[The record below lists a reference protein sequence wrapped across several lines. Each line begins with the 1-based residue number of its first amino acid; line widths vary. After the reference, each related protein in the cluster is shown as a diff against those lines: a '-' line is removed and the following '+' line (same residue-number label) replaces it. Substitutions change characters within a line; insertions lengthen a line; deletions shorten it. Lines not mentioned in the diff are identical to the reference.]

1 MPYEIRATGQVPCPI
16 VSEGAKAAV
25 PPHLLAVVRRA
36 AWKANVQL
44 RDHYATVFMSRR
56 SIPISLAEQ
65 LAVNNLVAVPVR
77 SCGFILVGNP
87 FHRPGIHRVITRP
100 QQRWIDIGIS
110 DISVAILVARC
121 PVRIAVVDNIIK
133 TAITTV
139 DVIILNYS
147 AVAGC
152 DARDP
157 RAAIHIVEGRVLY

>member
-1 MPYEIRATGQVPCPI
+1 MAHEIRATGQVPCPI
-16 VSEGAKAAV
+16 VCEGAKAAV
-25 PPHLLAVVRRA
+25 PAHLLAVIRSA

-65 LAVNNLVAVPVR
+65 LAVNNLVVVPVR
-77 SCGFILVGNP
+77 SGGFVLVGNP

-110 DISVAILVARC
+110 DVRVAIFIARR
-121 PVRIAVVDNIIK
+121 PVRIAVVNDIIK
-133 TAITTV
+133 KAFTTV
-139 DVIILNYS
+139 DVIILDYS

-152 DARDP
+152 DARNP
-157 RAAIHIVEGRVLY
+157 GAAIHIIEVKVS

>member
-1 MPYEIRATGQVPCPI
+1 MPSEIRATGQVTRPI
-16 VSEGAKAAV
+16 VSERAKATV
-25 PPHLLAVVRRA
+25 PPRLLAVIRRA

-44 RDHYATVFMSRR
+44 RDHYATAFLSRR

-65 LAVNNLVAVPVR
+65 LAVNNLVVVRVR
-77 SCGFILVGNP
+77 SGGFVLVGNP
-87 FHRPGIHRVITRP
+87 LHRPDIHGVITRP

-110 DISVAILVARC
+110 DIRGAILVARR
-121 PVRIAVVDNIIK
+121 PVRIAVVDDIIK

-139 DVIILNYS
+139 GVIVLDYS

-157 RAAIHIVEGRVLY
+157 RAAIHIIEVKVS

>member
-1 MPYEIRATGQVPCPI
+1 MPHEIRATGQVACPI

-25 PPHLLAVVRRA
+25 PPHLLAVIRSA

-44 RDHYATVFMSRR
+44 RDHYATTLMSRR

-65 LAVNNLVAVPVR
+65 LAVNNLVVVPVR
-77 SCGFILVGNP
+77 SGGFVLVGNP
-87 FHRPGIHRVITRP
+87 LHRPWIHRVITRP

-110 DISVAILVARC
+110 DVRVAIFIARR
-121 PVRIAVVDNIIK
+121 PVRIAVVNDIIK
-133 TAITTV
+133 KAITTV
-139 DVIILNYS
+139 DVIILDYS

-157 RAAIHIVEGRVLY
+157 RAAIHIIEVKAS